1 MKKQPR
7 LLLIL
12 TGLVGGAVLL
22 ASNGVYAGGVAS
34 EEFVHTSARYHEDG
48 FDGAKPIARV
58 GEYLQLTNED
68 VTSEEKSVDDWLTS
82 RSSTPGTSVG
92 LGAAP
97 LFDTYGVIR
106 TSGSHKSKYVAL
118 GFISDEL
125 TMDETGT
132 SDSRDESG
140 LSYGFG
146 VNKSSSNFEYMMSVD
161 QENYDVS
168 AIGMRF
174 TSEF

>member
-1 MKKQPR
+1 VKKQIR
-7 LLLIL
+7 LPLIL
-12 TGLVGGAVLL
+12 AGLVGGAVLL
-22 ASNGVYAGGVAS
+22 ASSGVYANGGAP
-34 EEFVHTSARYHEDG
+34 EEFQHIPATYHEDG
-48 FDGAKPIARV
+48 IDGVKPIARV
-58 GEYLQLTNED
+58 GEYQQISGED
-68 VTSEEKSVDDWLTS
+68 GAIEAKPVDDWLTG

-97 LFDTYGVIR
+97 LFDTYGVFR
-106 TSGSHKSKYVAL
+106 TSGSHKSTYVAL
-118 GFISDEL
+118 GFIADEL
-125 TMDETGT
+125 TMDEVGT

-140 LSYGFG
+140 FSYGFG

-161 QENYDVS
+161 QGNYDVS